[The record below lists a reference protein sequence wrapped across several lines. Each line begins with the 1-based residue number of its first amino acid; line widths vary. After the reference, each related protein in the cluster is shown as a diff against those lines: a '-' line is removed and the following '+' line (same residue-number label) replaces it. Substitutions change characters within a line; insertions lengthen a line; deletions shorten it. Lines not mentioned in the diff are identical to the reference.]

1 MKMRII
7 GGQAKGRKLKGVSSK
22 EDIRPTQDRVREA
35 LFNILGDEVVGCR
48 FLDLY
53 AGYGSV
59 GLEAVSRGAEEVV
72 LVEKKTGLVQL
83 IKENIALLEIEAKV
97 RVYRSELPG
106 LLKRLASPYDII
118 FLDPP
123 YQKGLTEPTLR
134 EILTRSLIK
143 KDGLIIAEHH
153 CREKIG
159 VEGLTLFR
167 KSSYGES
174 QLSFYRL

>member
-1 MKMRII
+1 MRII

-53 AGYGSV
+53 AGYGAV

-72 LVEKKTGLVQL
+72 LVEKKAGLVNL
-83 IKENIALLEIEAKV
+83 IKENIDLLGIEAKV
-97 RVYRSELPG
+97 KVCRAEVIKLIGKLS
-106 LLKRLASPYDII
+106 SPYDII

-123 YQKGLTEPTLR
+123 YQKGLIGPTLR
-134 EILTRSLIK
+134 ELSTRSLIK
-143 KDGLIIAEHH
+143 EDGLVIAEHH
-153 CREKIG
+153 RREK
-159 VEGLTLFR
+159 VDFEGLTLFR

>member
-1 MKMRII
+1 MQII
-7 GGQAKGRKLKGVSSK
+7 GGKAKGRKLRGSPDKS
-22 EDIRPTQDRVREA
+22 IRPTQQMVKEA
-35 LFNILGDEVVGCR
+35 LFNILGKKVIGCR

-53 AGYGSV
+53 AGYGAV
-59 GLEAVSRGAEEVV
+59 GLEAASRGAEEVMLIEKRAD
-72 LVEKKTGLVQL
+72 LVKL
-83 IKENIALLEIEAKV
+83 IKESIV
-97 RVYRSELPG
+97 
-106 LLKRLASPYDII
+106 LLKMGAEVKVYQGEVVRILRRLISPYDII

-123 YQKGLTEPTLR
+123 YQNQKGLIEPTLKELLDR
-134 EILTRSLIK
+134 NLIK

-153 CREKIG
+153 CREKIE